1 LEEAEAL
8 CKKMGLAFS
17 PKRPFGFET
26 GNPERAVASFQN
38 EKTLF
43 PESRSYMDRL
53 ISRFKK

>member
-1 LEEAEAL
+1 
-8 CKKMGLAFS
+8 
-17 PKRPFGFET
+17 
-26 GNPERAVASFQN
+26 VASFQN